1 MNASAQSR
9 APHTLHITWLSRNET
24 TTQSSFCFFRVL
36 VASRLRR
43 AASHQSLHRR
53 PTRADASA
61 TCAQRSRITACWFGK
76 QHWGSLL
83 LIFSGFSG
91 SSCTEACLVSVLQSH
106 RELWREVAE
115 RVTVAVQQIIEFAKM
130 LPGFME
136 LLQDDQIMLLKGG
149 QLLTFVYYRTKLYFH
164 DFHSCFIYC
173 VQVVSR
179 LRCCDL
185 RELWTTRVMRSLLGD
200 ILFPSTSFKHW
211 VREEFKTQI

>member
-1 MNASAQSR
+1 M
-9 APHTLHITWLSRNET
+9 
-24 TTQSSFCFFRVL
+24 
-36 VASRLRR
+36 
-43 AASHQSLHRR
+43 
-53 PTRADASA
+53 
-61 TCAQRSRITACWFGK
+61 
-76 QHWGSLL
+76 
-83 LIFSGFSG
+83 
-91 SSCTEACLVSVLQSH
+91 
-106 RELWREVAE
+106 AE

-200 ILFPSTSFKHW
+200 ILFPSTSFKH
-211 VREEFKTQI
+211 